1 MFIPIN
7 RGAIKNNI
15 QEHVID
21 AKEDNEW
28 TLQEIKHQLRTI
40 KKLNLQ
46 WNLSNTPEAC
56 SNSIALGMS
65 SNVLYLLPLPLS
77 SVL

>member
-46 WNLSNTPEAC
+46 WNLSN
-56 SNSIALGMS
+56 ILLKM
-65 SNVLYLLPLPLS
+65 LLPSSLTPLY
-77 SVL
+77 